1 MNYREE
7 AYLMHYG
14 ILGMK
19 WGQRKIRR
27 AENGAKFSRM
37 ISNSANKHSSAMM
50 KKAEGKDKSGDFRG
64 ALAARKGSKLS
75 SSLAKAADMHSN
87 AMLKKADR
95 IKSDLIKKKKPKI
108 SEMSDDELRKRI
120 NRMQMEKQ
128 YKDLSAG
135 KIANGKKTVSKLL
148 AGSVKT
154 AIGAI
159 VVSETT
165 KAVRKA
171 LT

>member
-1 MNYREE
+1 MNYKEE
-7 AYLMHYG
+7 AYLLHYG

-27 AENGAKFSRM
+27 AENGAKFSKM
-37 ISNSANKHSSAMM
+37 VSNSANKHSSAMM

-75 SSLAKAADMHSN
+75 ASLAKAADMHSN

-95 IKSDLIKKKKPKI
+95 IKSDLTKKKKPKI

-120 NRMQMEKQ
+120 NRIQMEKQ

-135 KIANGKKTVSKLL
+135 KIASGKKTVSKLL

-165 KAVRKA
+165 KAIRKA

>member
-1 MNYREE
+1 MNYKEE
-7 AYLMHYG
+7 AYLLHYG

-27 AENGAKFSRM
+27 AENGAKFSKM
-37 ISNSANKHSSAMM
+37 ISNSANKYSSAMM

-75 SSLAKAADMHSN
+75 ASLAKAADMHSN

-95 IKSDLIKKKKPKI
+95 IKSDLTKKKKPKI

-120 NRMQMEKQ
+120 NRIHMEKQ

-135 KIANGKKTVSKLL
+135 KIASGRKTVSKLL

-159 VVSETT
+159 VVAETT
-165 KAVRKA
+165 KAIRKV